1 MADDRSDLDFDLLI
15 LVSRGDEL
23 PKKNYEKKKH
33 PTYETS
39 VRIKHHGKNR
49 LTKPH
54 LVVKFFNQYR
64 DLYDALAK
72 AGVGENMKVNIEVP
86 FPPSYK
92 SSLLGVTLTEDQLQE
107 RCYMLNKW
115 MQAVFA
121 NYPLFSADGQKLISE
136 FLSLDDNDDA
146 GEANKELILTL
157 LRRKQERNSNSN
169 NATVANLP
177 SPPSFRATNNNG
189 NTSSTAAVAASSTS
203 TAVVSSSSEPASAGP
218 LGGQSSVRFAA
229 DVNDNSDRPA
239 LRLGDANNAS
249 SPPRNN
255 SSKFSVYSEAPMLSG
270 AEMEEY
276 SKESFVNSFL
286 AVSVL
291 RGDMI
296 PKTDGDSKL
305 HHSYETII
313 RVLPFR
319 DVVLDAAVVRDE
331 VDVAVYD
338 ARVATIPPISIM
350 KVFDGYRTLMLDLEA
365 MGVFPKDHAH
375 KAQAYDEDDSTRRRS
390 IVIDAP
396 FPKTFRRSSL
406 GINLSEQ
413 QLQMRVVM
421 LNNWMGVLLRA
432 FNSLPADAQQAILS
446 FLGITVKVFA
456 ATAADVAA
464 AYPDESGGSSDT
476 TEYNNGTLYHM
487 LKGTF
492 VLPKKKVEPPPSK
505 KKDTATSSSTA
516 AANNKTTT
524 TSGEAEPLKE
534 ITWIN
539 GMNNLVP
546 SNLGPADGL
555 PEFVVNT
562 FVGVKVTQGEKLL
575 RKAGDSK
582 MHSAYEVRIRILT
595 YPELTNPEKKDMDV
609 EQYGR
614 LSRLPPLSVSKVF
627 DGYRT
632 L

>member
-1 MADDRSDLDFDLLI
+1 
-15 LVSRGDEL
+15 
-23 PKKNYEKKKH
+23 
-33 PTYETS
+33 
-39 VRIKHHGKNR
+39 
-49 LTKPH
+49 
-54 LVVKFFNQYR
+54 
-64 DLYDALAK
+64 
-72 AGVGENMKVNIEVP
+72 
-86 FPPSYK
+86 
-92 SSLLGVTLTEDQLQE
+92 
-107 RCYMLNKW
+107 MLNKW

-146 GEANKELILTL
+146 GEANKELILALYVTL
-157 LRRKQERNSNSN
+157 RSYRRFRLLVAYMCLMICACDCRLRRKQERNSNSN

-177 SPPSFRATNNNG
+177 TPPSFRATNNNG

-239 LRLGDANNAS
+239 LRLGDANNT

-375 KAQAYDEDDSTRRRS
+375 KAQAYDDDDSTRRRS

-413 QLQMRVVM
+413 QLQMRYVVVVVADGWIRCVLSLFLSLSFSVYRVVM

-446 FLGITVKVFA
+446 FVGITVKVFA

-487 LKGTF
+487 
-492 VLPKKKVEPPPSK
+492 
-505 KKDTATSSSTA
+505 
-516 AANNKTTT
+516 
-524 TSGEAEPLKE
+524 
-534 ITWIN
+534 
-539 GMNNLVP
+539 
-546 SNLGPADGL
+546 
-555 PEFVVNT
+555 
-562 FVGVKVTQGEKLL
+562 
-575 RKAGDSK
+575 
-582 MHSAYEVRIRILT
+582 
-595 YPELTNPEKKDMDV
+595 
-609 EQYGR
+609 
-614 LSRLPPLSVSKVF
+614 
-627 DGYRT
+627 
-632 L
+632 